1 MNLPVAISSCLRVNA
16 VRINRLVAVVAVS
29 VVLFAQ
35 AQPRLVEGGDI
46 SRWTAFA
53 SRAGWTIRYPPD
65 LHISSCRQ
73 CEDPTDPDVA
83 VAFSRF
89 SGQII
94 VMIEPLADK
103 GVGLS
108 TSQWLNE
115 VGHDTVLSP
124 VFSEQSTF
132 IDGVPAL
139 IVVNGR
145 SDSEKT
151 ENIYISHGAKTFAVR
166 FPRIQDASIRS
177 ICHQMLSTFRFS
189 SQ

>member
-1 MNLPVAISSCLRVNA
+1 MNLSVSISSCLGVNA
-16 VRINRLVAVVAVS
+16 VRLARLGTMVAAS

-35 AQPRLVEGGDI
+35 AQPKLVEGGDI

-83 VAFSRF
+83 VAFSTS

-103 GVGLS
+103 GAGLS
-108 TSQWLNE
+108 TSQWLSE

-124 VFSEQSTF
+124 ILSEQSTF
-132 IDGVPAL
+132 IDGALSL
-139 IVVNGR
+139 IVVNGKA
-145 SDSEKT
+145 DSEKT
-151 ENIYISHGAKTFAVR
+151 ENIYISHGARTFAVR
-166 FPRIQDASIRS
+166 FPHIQDASIRS
-177 ICHQMLSTFRFS
+177 ICRQMLSTFRFS
-189 SQ
+189 LP